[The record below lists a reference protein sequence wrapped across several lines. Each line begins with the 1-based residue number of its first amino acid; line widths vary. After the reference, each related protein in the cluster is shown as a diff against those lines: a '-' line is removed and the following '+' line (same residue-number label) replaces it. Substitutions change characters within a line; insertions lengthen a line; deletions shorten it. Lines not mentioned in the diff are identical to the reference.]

1 LKIQNDGASVLHLN
15 KGPIE
20 AIAPKNDPAKETQRL
35 DTLVAKCK
43 VGVAWV
49 ELLPMKTRLKFGVY
63 NDRPQNEAE
72 VNKLV
77 ASFHE
82 SGIVSMK
89 DITAIPIIMKTSR
102 IKNIDDLASNFDD
115 PDEVPELELDLD
127 DLDEIVVASGQ
138 HRVAAL
144 ERYNRTL
151 KEQYQTQ
158 VKKRSKVE
166 ALKNVNQEHVATYN
180 EAHQA
185 MCELKG
191 AMDDVGKWG
200 VVIYDEGKS
209 VNVMSALVERPERGR
224 ML

>member
-1 LKIQNDGASVLHLN
+1 
-15 KGPIE
+15 
-20 AIAPKNDPAKETQRL
+20 APKNDPAKETQRL

-89 DITAIPIIMKTSR
+89 DITAIPIIMKTSH

-127 DLDEIVVASGQ
+127 DLDEIIVVASGQ
-138 HRVAAL
+138 HRHAAL
-144 ERYNRTL
+144 ERYNRTQ

-166 ALKNVNQEHVATYN
+166 ALKNLNQEHVASYN

-191 AMDDVGKWG
+191 VMDDIRKWG

-209 VNVMSALVERPERGR
+209 VNVMLAQVERPEHGR
-224 ML
+224 VL